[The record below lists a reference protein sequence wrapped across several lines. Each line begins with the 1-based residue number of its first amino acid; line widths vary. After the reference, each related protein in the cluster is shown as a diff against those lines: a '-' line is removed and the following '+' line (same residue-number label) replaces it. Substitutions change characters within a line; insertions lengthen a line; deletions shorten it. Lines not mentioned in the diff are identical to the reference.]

1 MGKTT
6 LVNCITGHLPVAS
19 GSMTWHD
26 IGSPPCDITPLSAHS
41 RSIIGIGYVPQDR
54 RIFSQLSVEENLH
67 IALAA
72 GGNPGGAVKGRFTIF
87 SRSSTHDVSIKPRCC
102 QKMTSTSWRWRE
114 RWLSGRVC

>member
-26 IGSPPCDITPLSAHS
+26 AARRRDITPLSAHS

-72 GGNPGGAVKGRFTIF
+72 GGNPGVAVKREIYDLF
-87 SRSSTHDVSIKPRCC
+87 RSSTA
-102 QKMTSTSWRWRE
+102 TSA
-114 RWLSGRVC
+114 